1 MKKNSTNLIHG
12 RCTADFSHIY
22 YLLVFRILCCSGSPL
37 TFYFV
42 VSSPLLNFFPLKIQY
57 SQIMMFLRLRLCFVL
72 LSLSKFSFSQLL
84 SAVLVSTTYPLL
96 MDSKSTF
103 SALTFNITY
112 VLYYQMFI
120 WWLYLKVLM
129 LLMTQ
134 QGQISSGNFLPKW
147 NSLLA
152 YICICLFFY
161 FCDSNTTFLNLSIRN
176 VVF

>member
-12 RCTADFSHIY
+12 RCTANFSHIY
-22 YLLVFRILCCSGSPL
+22 YLLVFRILCCSGAPL
-37 TFYFV
+37 TFLSFNF
-42 VSSPLLNFFPLKIQY
+42 LLCCFFPLA
-57 SQIMMFLRLRLCFVL
+57 QIFSLKNTILTNNDVSELRLCFVL
-72 LSLSKFSFSQLL
+72 LSLSRFSFSQLL
-84 SAVLVSTTYPLL
+84 SAVLISTPYPLL

-152 YICICLFFY
+152 YICAYSFIFMVVTL
-161 FCDSNTTFLNLSIRN
+161 LSWI
-176 VVF
+176 FQL